1 MKLAIV
7 GSALAGGAVQIIDI
21 LLGDGL
27 AASIRIYDDHA
38 DACNTD
44 VLGVPVVGQ
53 IDQLFYDFLDGIV
66 DSAIVAVGSIDP
78 RQKLYQRLHDKSIY
92 TPNIVSSRAIVSA
105 SASLGAGNVILP
117 LVYIGPRVI
126 VGNNNYITTAS
137 VINHDSMV
145 GSHCYFSTSVN
156 VAGRVCIGDRVR
168 LDTSAS
174 ISADAKVLS
183 DSLIGPGESFGPVR
197 GR

>member
-27 AASIRIYDDHA
+27 AASIRIYDDHS
-38 DACNTD
+38 DARNTD

-53 IDQLFYDFLDGIV
+53 IDQLFYDFLDGVV
-66 DSAIVAVGSIDP
+66 DSAIVAVGSIAP
-78 RQKLYQRLHDKSIY
+78 RQKLYQRLYDKSIY

-117 LVYIGPRVI
+117 LAYIGPRVI
-126 VGNNNYITTAS
+126 VGDNNYITTAS

-145 GSHCYFSTSVN
+145 GSHCYFSTSVS